1 MEEYIC
7 SNEEINSTRV
17 GEALTLATVFVV
29 FTTVILSIV
38 AYRLFVSNGGKI
50 SLPGGYKFEWTSK

>member
-1 MEEYIC
+1 MNEIRCSEEEL
-7 SNEEINSTRV
+7 NNTRA